1 MLLLI
6 GLLLTWGSY
15 AQSDFK
21 ILYGPYLQM
30 MGENE
35 VTVMWV
41 TNKEAVSWVE
51 VAPDDQ
57 SHFYAEERPRFFQ
70 TNFGKKLVGK
80 LHAIRVTGL
89 KKGTSYR
96 YRIYSKEVMEQT
108 PYYVQYGKVAASNV
122 YTKKPYRFTTLDKE
136 KDHIIFKMVNDIHEN
151 SNVMASLLRTVREQ
165 NCDFVLFN
173 GDMMNNMASEEQI
186 FNGFM
191 NEATNL
197 FATEIPVFFAR
208 GNHETRG
215 MFSTEYIHYF
225 PTSTGQPYY
234 AFQEG
239 PAYFIVLDGG
249 EDKPDTDIEYWEL
262 AAFDQYR
269 ADEVNWLKEVLRSEA
284 FIRSPFKIVIM
295 HVPPVNS
302 SWHGPLEVKKHF
314 LPLLNEAGI
323 DLMLC
328 GHLHTYQYVP
338 AGKGDCNFPILI
350 NSNTHVVDVD
360 ITTTQLQLKV
370 KDADQKLFKEFTFQR
385 K

>member
-1 MLLLI
+1 M
-6 GLLLTWGSY
+6 
-15 AQSDFK
+15 
-21 ILYGPYLQM
+21 
-30 MGENE
+30 
-35 VTVMWV
+35 
-41 TNKEAVSWVE
+41 
-51 VAPDDQ
+51 
-57 SHFYAEERPRFFQ
+57 
-70 TNFGKKLVGK
+70 
-80 LHAIRVTGL
+80 
-89 KKGTSYR
+89 
-96 YRIYSKEVMEQT
+96 
-108 PYYVQYGKVAASNV
+108 
-122 YTKKPYRFTTLDKE
+122 
-136 KDHIIFKMVNDIHEN
+136 
-151 SNVMASLLRTVREQ
+151 
-165 NCDFVLFN
+165 
-173 GDMMNNMASEEQI
+173 
-186 FNGFM
+186 
-191 NEATNL
+191 
-197 FATEIPVFFAR
+197 
-208 GNHETRG
+208 
-215 MFSTEYIHYF
+215 
-225 PTSTGQPYY
+225 
-234 AFQEG
+234 
-239 PAYFIVLDGG
+239 
-249 EDKPDTDIEYWEL
+249 